1 MLEDRDKLAIT
12 TAVLVNTDKEENEC
26 ERTCEETNGDDE
38 DEKNEQQTNIDSL
51 NDLVNLTKTNNGV
64 KIPTNPTTRRNSADM
79 FQGSL
84 SSSVGGTSVGTVVGG
99 LQDKRFRNIK
109 LNRSFSV
116 RLEEAEKQAGK
127 ENEKSTIC
135 LIS

>member
-12 TAVLVNTDKEENEC
+12 TAVFVNTDKENEC
-26 ERTCEETNGDDE
+26 EKACEETNGNNE
-38 DEKNEQQTNIDSL
+38 NNEQQTDIDSL
-51 NDLVNLTKTNNGV
+51 NDLVNMTKKNNGV
-64 KIPTNPTTRRNSADM
+64 KIPLNPTRRNSADM